1 MMAREQFMADSPLL
15 QLRALRDHPAK
26 KFDLAMRLVAKDRN
40 VDTVIAAA
48 AVLEAAADERARAV
62 LLARYDELDQN
73 GARRD
78 PGGAIRIALLRA
90 LAPIAWPDD
99 AALFARAA
107 STYEHRYGEV
117 AGDLRAAGLLGLSE
131 TDRTLAGF
139 HAVRLLYDQHTSP
152 MSGEPAVTAARV
164 LSGIGQPLPLYAVVT
179 HDSGLSGE
187 IVGECLRG
195 LTNLPSSLVP
205 SLIDRFRENRDE
217 VVLLGLFDLLLQ
229 HPAHAD
235 YMPVVRDFLRITT
248 LIDLYR
254 SLVAT
259 LIAGRDPA
267 WLDELKRQA
276 AVERHPAKA
285 TILRDALP
293 PGRE

>member
-1 MMAREQFMADSPLL
+1 MADSLL
-15 QLRALRDHPAK
+15 SQLRALRDRPAEQ
-26 KFDLAMRLVAKDRN
+26 FDLALRLVAKERN
-40 VDTVIAAA
+40 ADIAIAAA
-48 AVLEAAADERARAV
+48 SALEAAADGRARSV
-62 LLARYDELDQN
+62 LLARYEELDQN

-90 LAPIAWPDD
+90 LAPIAVPDD
-99 AALFARAA
+99 TALFARAA

-131 TDRTLAGF
+131 VDRNLAGF
-139 HAVRLLYDQHTSP
+139 HAVRLLHDQHTSP

-164 LSGIGQPLPLYAVVT
+164 LSGIGQPLPLYAVVIRDT
-179 HDSGLSGE
+179 GLSGE

-195 LTNLPSSLVP
+195 MTDLPDSLVP
-205 SLIDRFRENRDE
+205 PLIDRYRENRDE

-229 HPAHAD
+229 HPAHAS
-235 YMPVVRDFLRITT
+235 YMPVVRDYLRTTT

-254 SLVAT
+254 SLVTT

-267 WLDELKRQA
+267 WLSELKRQA
-276 AVERHPAKA
+276 AAEKHPAKA
-285 TILRDALP
+285 EILRDVLP
-293 PGRE
+293 PSRE

>member
-1 MMAREQFMADSPLL
+1 MADSILS
-15 QLRALRDHPAK
+15 QLRALRDRPTEQ
-26 KFDLAMRLVAKDRN
+26 FDLALRLVAKERN
-40 VDTVIAAA
+40 ADTAIAAA
-48 AVLEAAADERARAV
+48 SVLEAATDERARVV
-62 LLARYDELDQN
+62 LLTRYEELDEN

-131 TDRTLAGF
+131 ADRNLAGF
-139 HAVRLLYDQHTSP
+139 HAVRLLHDQHTSP

-164 LSGIGQPLPLYAVVT
+164 LAAIGQPLPLYAVVIR
-179 HDSGLSGE
+179 DSGLAGE

-195 LTNLPSSLVP
+195 LTDLPASLVP
-205 SLIDRFRENRDE
+205 SLIDRYRENRDE

-229 HPAHAD
+229 HPARAEF
-235 YMPVVRDFLRITT
+235 MPVVRDFLRTTT

-267 WLDELKRQA
+267 WLSELKRQA
-276 AVERHPAKA
+276 AAEKHPNKA
-285 TILRDALP
+285 EILRAALP
-293 PGRE
+293 PSRE